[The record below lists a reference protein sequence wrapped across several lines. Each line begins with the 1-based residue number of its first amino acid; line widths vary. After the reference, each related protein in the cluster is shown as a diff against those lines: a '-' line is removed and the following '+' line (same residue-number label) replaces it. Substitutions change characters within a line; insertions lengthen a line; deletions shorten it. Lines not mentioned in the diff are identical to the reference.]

1 MLFLNYN
8 RDSLFC
14 LLGTIQSVKEAVT
27 WLGYSYLYIRMLRS
41 PALYTITPEKL
52 EVDPLL
58 ETHRADIIHTA
69 AIQLER
75 SNLIKYDRKSGYF
88 QVLIHFLFFLL
99 TMGYYKCAYTNINYY
114 R

>member
-27 WLGYSYLYIRMLRS
+27 WLGYSYLYNRMLRS

-88 QVLIHFLFFLL
+88 QVLIHFFYFI
-99 TMGYYKCAYTNINYY
+99 Y
-114 R
+114 

>member
-1 MLFLNYN
+1 
-8 RDSLFC
+8 
-14 LLGTIQSVKEAVT
+14 
-27 WLGYSYLYIRMLRS
+27 MLRS

-88 QVLIHFLFFLL
+88 QVLLHFFYL
-99 TMGYYKCAYTNINYY
+99 YTEIWSITNVYVIQISIITGN
-114 R
+114 

>member
-1 MLFLNYN
+1 
-8 RDSLFC
+8 

-88 QVLIHFLFFLL
+88 QVILKFFIFILRCGIL
-99 TMGYYKCAYTNINYY
+99 QMCIFYKY
-114 R
+114 

>member
-1 MLFLNYN
+1 MTYCLY
-8 RDSLFC
+8 

-27 WLGYSYLYIRMLRS
+27 WLGYTYLYIRMLRS
-41 PALYTITPEKL
+41 PALYTITQEKL

-58 ETHRADIIHTA
+58 EVHRADIVHTA

-88 QVLIHFLFFLL
+88 QVLYNFSH
-99 TMGYYKCAYTNINYY
+99 YVSKCL
-114 R
+114 

>member
-1 MLFLNYN
+1 M
-8 RDSLFC
+8 
-14 LLGTIQSVKEAVT
+14 LGTIQSVKEAVT

-41 PALYTITPEKL
+41 PALYTITQEKL

-58 ETHRADIIHTA
+58 EAHRADIIHTA

-88 QVLIHFLFFLL
+88 QVLITLILFIIL
-99 TMGYYKCAYTNINYY
+99 TTEYHKCVYSIY
-114 R
+114 

>member
-1 MLFLNYN
+1 M
-8 RDSLFC
+8 
-14 LLGTIQSVKEAVT
+14 LGTIQSVKEAVT

-41 PALYTITPEKL
+41 PALYTITQEKL

-58 ETHRADIIHTA
+58 EAHRADIIHTA

-88 QVLIHFLFFLL
+88 QVPITFILFIIL
-99 TMGYYKCAYTNINYY
+99 TMEYHKYVYSI
-114 R
+114 

>member
-1 MLFLNYN
+1 M
-8 RDSLFC
+8 FC

-88 QVLIHFLFFLL
+88 QVLIHFFILF
-99 TMGYYKCAYTNINYY
+99 TNWDITNVHSQILIITGN
-114 R
+114 